1 MAYIIYEITAKSKMG
16 NESEIKKQKRIIIC
30 LTGMPGAGKSTI
42 ASSLKEKG
50 FPVITMGDV
59 VREEANR
66 QNLEPTDYNL
76 GSLMLKLR
84 RDLGPGAIAHLI
96 LRKMERD
103 YNNNIDV
110 IIIDG
115 IRSMPE
121 VEVLKS
127 IGYVKLLAIHASTN
141 TRFTYTKERA
151 RPDCPS
157 SIQDFVVRD
166 KRELTVGISE
176 AIALADETLSNND
189 LTIEELK
196 EKGFEIIQKWIA
208 EIDKSD
214 SNVTINHKGNNI
226 K

>member
-1 MAYIIYEITAKSKMG
+1 MG
-16 NESEIKKQKRIIIC
+16 NEFEIRKQKRIIIC

-50 FPVITMGDV
+50 FSVITMGDA

-84 RDLGPGAIAHLI
+84 RDLGPGAISHLI

-103 YNNNIDV
+103 YDNVNV

-115 IRSMPE
+115 IRSMAE

-127 IGYVKLLAIHASTN
+127 VGYVKLLAIHASTN

-151 RPDCPS
+151 RSDCPS

-196 EKGFEIIQKWIA
+196 VKGLEIIQKWIA
-208 EIDKSD
+208 EINKNN
-214 SNVTINHKGNNI
+214 SNITINHKGNNI

>member
-1 MAYIIYEITAKSKMG
+1 MG

-208 EIDKSD
+208 EINKSD
-214 SNVTINHKGNNI
+214 SNSTINHKGNNI

>member
-1 MAYIIYEITAKSKMG
+1 MG

-157 SIQDFVVRD
+157 SIQNFVVRD

-189 LTIEELK
+189 LTIEDLK

-208 EIDKSD
+208 EINKSD
-214 SNVTINHKGNNI
+214 SNITINHKGNNI

>member
-1 MAYIIYEITAKSKMG
+1 MGSKFG
-16 NESEIKKQKRIIIC
+16 IKKQMRIIIC

-50 FPVITMGDV
+50 FPVITMGDA

-103 YNNNIDV
+103 YNNINV

-121 VEVLKS
+121 VEVLKTV
-127 IGYVKLLAIHASTN
+127 GYVKLLAIHASTN

-208 EIDKSD
+208 EINKND
-214 SNVTINHKGNNI
+214 NNIAINHKGNNN

>member
-1 MAYIIYEITAKSKMG
+1 MG

>member
-1 MAYIIYEITAKSKMG
+1 MG
-16 NESEIKKQKRIIIC
+16 NESEIKKQKKIIIIC

-121 VEVLKS
+121 VEVLRS

-141 TRFTYTKERA
+141 TRFAYTKERA

-208 EIDKSD
+208 EINKSD
-214 SNVTINHKGNNI
+214 SNITINHKGNNI

>member
-1 MAYIIYEITAKSKMG
+1 MG
-16 NESEIKKQKRIIIC
+16 NESEIKKQKRIIIIC

-141 TRFTYTKERA
+141 TRFAYTKERA

-208 EIDKSD
+208 EINKSD
-214 SNVTINHKGNNI
+214 SNITINHKGNNI